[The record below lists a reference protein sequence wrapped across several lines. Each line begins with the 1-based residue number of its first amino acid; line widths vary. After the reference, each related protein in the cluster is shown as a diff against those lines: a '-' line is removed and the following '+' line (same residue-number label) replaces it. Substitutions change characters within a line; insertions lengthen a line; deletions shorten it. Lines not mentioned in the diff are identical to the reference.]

1 MENIRIK
8 NLIEACE
15 KHPEIQLIDMV
26 IMQDDQVIFDWTKP
40 PYQKDTKHLLFSV
53 TKSFTSL
60 AIGILC
66 DQGKITVDDLV
77 SDYFKEETKDLDKPT
92 VKELKIKH
100 LLMMGS
106 GIQSGLSFRNFL
118 SGNWVRLF
126 FNQEFPYKPG
136 SYFAYCSLTSHMLS
150 EIVTKVTGMT
160 LEAFLKEH
168 LFNNLN
174 ITDYSWEHYEGKTV
188 GGVGLSL
195 KTSDMMKVGKM
206 LLHDGN
212 YEGTQ
217 IISKTYLDQ
226 ATKPQILKQN
236 VIESD
241 FTPHAGKAYGYQ
253 FHVSPRSYR
262 ADGAFGQLIMVF
274 KKEKIV
280 VVATSQNTHYEAF
293 YTAIDQNLNLKP
305 IKSDISSKKL
315 NEYLTTLTYQK
326 QDFKRITSARD
337 FGNYLVASNEL
348 KIKEVNL
355 IKGIL
360 TFTYE
365 DGRENEFDVFKNGGK
380 YGKSLFLKD
389 YKIEELKHY
398 IEVTWEKDKLHM
410 RLFYIETPYVVDYT
424 LDFKPTKVALE
435 FKVNVS
441 FFYDGFKVIGAKI

>member
-66 DQGKITVDDLV
+66 DQGKITVDDLI
-77 SDYFKEETKDLDKPT
+77 SDYFKEEIKSFDKPIF
-92 VKELKIKH
+92 KELKIKH

-106 GIQSGLSFRNFL
+106 GIHSGLSFRNFL
-118 SGNWVRLF
+118 SGNWVKLF
-126 FNQEFPYKPG
+126 FNQDFPHKPG

-168 LFNNLN
+168 LFNKLN

-212 YEGTQ
+212 YEGMQ
-217 IISKTYLDQ
+217 IISKAYLDQ
-226 ATKPQILKQN
+226 ATKPQILKQ
-236 VIESD
+236 
-241 FTPHAGKAYGYQ
+241 
-253 FHVSPRSYR
+253 
-262 ADGAFGQLIMVF
+262 
-274 KKEKIV
+274 
-280 VVATSQNTHYEAF
+280 
-293 YTAIDQNLNLKP
+293 
-305 IKSDISSKKL
+305 
-315 NEYLTTLTYQK
+315 
-326 QDFKRITSARD
+326 
-337 FGNYLVASNEL
+337 
-348 KIKEVNL
+348 
-355 IKGIL
+355 
-360 TFTYE
+360 
-365 DGRENEFDVFKNGGK
+365 
-380 YGKSLFLKD
+380 
-389 YKIEELKHY
+389 
-398 IEVTWEKDKLHM
+398 
-410 RLFYIETPYVVDYT
+410 
-424 LDFKPTKVALE
+424 
-435 FKVNVS
+435 
-441 FFYDGFKVIGAKI
+441 